1 MTHSVRTTWKKEMLF
16 ESDVNGHK
24 LLMDAPEASGGQDKG
39 PRPKP
44 LMLAALAGC
53 TGIDVVGI
61 LKKMRIEPEH
71 LEIIVE
77 GDTAEDFPKHY
88 THMKVIFEFRG
99 KDLPKDKLQKAVE
112 LSRDKYCGVSH
123 IYKQVIDIEYEIR
136 VIED

>member
-1 MTHSVRTTWKKEMLF
+1 MEHSVRTTWKKEMVF

-61 LKKMRIEPEH
+61 LKKMRIDPDH

-88 THMKVIFEFRG
+88 THLKVIFEFHG